1 MTKKKL
7 STGPGS
13 KPRPAL
19 VGVQKQTADNA
30 ARSALVEALRS
41 GRKQYMDG
49 GPAGLICRRHT
60 DSKLTTLLS
69 GDPRFLI
76 SHHGQRSSGMRI
88 TLHAEPAAGASE
100 VHPPERP
107 AERPSAPPSAAGAS
121 EVHPPAERPVEKTSA
136 PPSAGAAKLQF
147 EMHFNEDQKAG
158 RASHSLLGFLA
169 NEEGS
174 TQSWSSPCDTAV
186 DDEED
191 TDAAEVIELLPLR

>member
-60 DSKLTTLLS
+60 DTKLTTLLS

-88 TLHAEPAAGASE
+88 TLHAEP
-100 VHPPERP
+100 V
-107 AERPSAPPSAAGAS
+107 AAGAS
-121 EVHPPAERPVEKTSA
+121 EVHPPAERPAERPSA

-147 EMHFNEDQKAG
+147 EMHFNEDKKAG
-158 RASHSLLGFLA
+158 RASYSLLGVMA
-169 NEEGS
+169 NEEGG
-174 TQSWSSPCDTAV
+174 TQSRSSPCDAAI

-191 TDAAEVIELLPLR
+191 PDAAEVIELLPLR